1 MRKEQ
6 KEKLLELYSDNL
18 KEYREYTNT
27 LYDSRA
33 EGIKHKLDALREVLD
48 ILGIEYKHIIND
60 VAKWAIFS
68 TY

>member
-1 MRKEQ
+1 MKKEQ
-6 KEKLLELYSDNL
+6 EEKLLKLYKDYL

-48 ILGIEYKHIIND
+48 ILGIEYKHIINE
-60 VAKWAIFS
+60 VAKWVIFS